1 MKYPKTITSL
11 DFFAAAALIGLISR
25 DHRQEW
31 KKEEPTKWLSNLA
44 YEYAEEMIEAKL
56 DLEEQ

>member
-1 MKYPKTITSL
+1 MKIKELDLL

-25 DHRQEW
+25 D
-31 KKEEPTKWLSNLA
+31 EENNFQRENPKKWLASRA

-56 DLEEQ
+56 DMEEQ

>member
-25 DHRQEW
+25 GQRQGLE
-31 KKEEPTKWLSNLA
+31 KEEPTKWLSNLA

-56 DLEEQ
+56 DMEEQ

>member
-1 MKYPKTITSL
+1 MKIKELDLL
-11 DFFAAAALIGLISR
+11 DFFAAAALIGLLAK
-25 DHRQEW
+25 D
-31 KKEEPTKWLSNLA
+31 EEQNFQRIDPKKWLVTRA